1 MTQSPADDTRFR
13 AFADASTDIIACCAP
28 DGRLTYISPSVTPIL
43 GYQPE
48 EVIGKAAIGL
58 YHPEDRDLVFQA
70 FSRLLNEAPGARAL
84 TLDHRMI
91 HKDGTAV
98 WIQSRPSARRDPET
112 GALLEAYDSMRDIS
126 AQKVLQLEL
135 QRREEN
141 FRLLTEG
148 SADLVLRFDM
158 SGKISFASH
167 ATCAL
172 LGQEPEAVVGRRT
185 EDFIHPEDYPG
196 VLDHYTRL
204 VVSRGQDRE
213 PFEFRAIAQDGT
225 VRILQANPSIITDP
239 HNNRVVEFLDV
250 CRDITP
256 MREAERKLQTAIDA
270 KKSAR
275 DAAER
280 SEAHYWMLAE
290 SAQDIT
296 LQIDRQGHLTY
307 VSPSVRDLGYEP
319 EDMLGGPV
327 LKYVHPEDR
336 AANAAILADRFNAEP
351 GSPSEGNTFRV
362 IKADGSFV
370 WLEGRP
376 TVVRDD
382 DGVATHFNTVL
393 RDVTHKRNLESDLRE
408 ALSRAE
414 SAAAA
419 KSEFLA
425 NMSHELRTP
434 LTSVIG
440 FSQLVLAEPDLSD
453 VVRRSVDRIASG
465 GKVLLATINDILDI
479 AKIES
484 GDAQI
489 DPIPSALDPLLREA
503 ADLMTQ
509 KVQEKGLSLILE
521 GLDALPAFVRLDP
534 HRTRQV
540 VLNLLGNAVK
550 FTEKGCVSLSARYD
564 AATEDLTISVSDTG
578 LGIPEERVRS
588 LFQRFSQV
596 DGSVSRRFG
605 GTGLGLAISKGL
617 SEAMGGEIGVSSV
630 EGQGSTFWFRI
641 PAPVTEPETNT
652 GSQAETLGPAEDRR
666 VLVVDDNVENCE
678 VVKAILQSFNLEVDI
693 ATDGQSGI
701 EAAELLAYDII
712 LMDLRMPGMDGV
724 EATRAIREGRGPNRY
739 SPILLCSADGDAVKD
754 GDNSLFD
761 GKIMKPFS
769 PANLLG
775 QVAEAMDDIPD
786 LGEAA
791 A

>member
-1 MTQSPADDTRFR
+1 MMQSPQNDIRFR
-13 AFADASTDIIACCAP
+13 AFADASTDIIACCSA
-28 DGRLTYISPSVTPIL
+28 DGRLTYISPAVTPIL
-43 GYQPE
+43 GYRPE
-48 EVIGKAAIGL
+48 DLIGKAAISL
-58 YHPEDRDLVFQA
+58 YHPEDRDQAVQA
-70 FSRLLNEAPGARAL
+70 FRRLLDEPAGLGTL

-91 HKDGTAV
+91 HKDGNSV
-98 WIQSRPSARRDPET
+98 WIQSRPSVRRDPET
-112 GALLEAYDSMRDIS
+112 GALIEAYDCLRDIS

-158 SGKISFASH
+158 SGKISFASQ
-167 ATCAL
+167 ASCAL
-172 LGQEPEAVVGRRT
+172 LGLEPEAVVGRRT
-185 EDFIHPEDYPG
+185 KDFIHPEDYPG
-196 VLDHYTRL
+196 VLEHYTRL
-204 VVSRGQDRE
+204 VVSQGVDRQ
-213 PFEFRAIAQDGT
+213 PFEFRAIAQDGS
-225 VRILQANPSIITDP
+225 VRTLQANPSVITDP
-239 HNNRVVEFLDV
+239 INGRVVEFLDV

-256 MREAERKLQTAIDA
+256 MRDAERRLQTAIDA
-270 KKSAR
+270 KQSAR

-296 LQIDRQGHLTY
+296 LQVDRQGRLTY
-307 VSPSVRDLGYEP
+307 ASPSVRDLGFEP
-319 EDMLGGPV
+319 EEMLGRPV
-327 LKYVHPEDR
+327 IQYVHPDDR
-336 AANAAILADRFNAEP
+336 AENAAILVERFKSAP
-351 GSPSEGNTFRV
+351 GSPAQGNTFRV
-362 IKADGSFV
+362 IKADGSSV

-376 TVVRDD
+376 TLVRDD
-382 DGVATHFNTVL
+382 RGVVTHFNTVL
-393 RDVTHKRNLESDLRE
+393 RDVSLQRALESDLRD
-408 ALSRAE
+408 ALTRAE
-414 SAAAA
+414 SAASA

-453 VVRRSVDRIASG
+453 VVRRSVDRIAAG

-489 DPIPSALDPLLREA
+489 DPIATAIDPLLREA
-503 ADLMTQ
+503 ADLMAQ

-521 GLDALPAFVRLDP
+521 GFDALPAFVRIDP

-564 AATEDLTISVSDTG
+564 AETEDLTVSVSDTG

-617 SEAMGGEIGVSSV
+617 SEAMGGEIGVNSV

-641 PAPVTEPETNT
+641 PAPVTEPEVNT
-652 GSQAETLGPAEDRR
+652 GSQVANLGPAEDRR

-678 VVKAILQSFNLEVDI
+678 VVKAILQSFNLEVDV
-693 ATDGQSGI
+693 AADGLSGI
-701 EAAELLAYDII
+701 EAAELLVYDII

-724 EATRAIREGRGPNRY
+724 ETTRAIREGRGPNRH
-739 SPILLCSADGDAVKD
+739 SPILLCSADGDAVQD
-754 GDNSLFD
+754 GDNALFD

-775 QVAEAMDDIPD
+775 QVAAAMDDILD
-786 LGEAA
+786 LSDAA

>member
-1 MTQSPADDTRFR
+1 MIQSPQDDSRFR
-13 AFADASTDIIACCAP
+13 AFADASTDIIACCSA
-28 DGRLTYISPSVTPIL
+28 DGRLTYISPAVNPIL

-48 EVIGKAAIGL
+48 ELIGKAAISL
-58 YHPEDRDLVFQA
+58 YHPEDRDQAVQA
-70 FSRLLNEAPGARAL
+70 FKRLLSAPEDAQAM

-91 HKDGTAV
+91 HKDGNSV
-98 WIQSRPSARRDPET
+98 WIQSRPSVRRDPET
-112 GALLEAYDSMRDIS
+112 GALIEAYDSLRDIS

-167 ATCAL
+167 ASCAL
-172 LGQEPEAVVGRRT
+172 LSQDPEAVIGRRT

-204 VVSRGQDRE
+204 VVSRGEDRE
-213 PFEFRAIAQDGT
+213 PFEFRAIAQDGK
-225 VRILQANPSIITDP
+225 VRILQANPSVIMDP
-239 HNNRVVEFLDV
+239 QSGRVVEFLDV

-256 MREAERKLQTAIDA
+256 MREAELKLQTAIDA
-270 KKSAR
+270 KRSAR
-275 DAAER
+275 EAAER
-280 SEAHYWMLAE
+280 SEAQYWMLAQ

-296 LQIDRQGHLTY
+296 LQVNRDGRIAY
-307 VSPSVRDLGYEP
+307 VSTSVRDLGYQP
-319 EDMLGGPV
+319 EEMKGEQV
-327 LKYVHPEDR
+327 LNYVYADDR
-336 AANAAILADRFNAEP
+336 AEFLSVLAERLSSDPEATSP
-351 GSPSEGNTFRV
+351 GATLRA

-370 WLEGRP
+370 WMEGRP
-376 TVVRDD
+376 TVVRND
-382 DGVATHFNTVL
+382 DGEVTHFNTVL
-393 RDVTHKRNLESDLRE
+393 RDVTHQRNLESDLRE

-440 FSQLVLAEPDLSD
+440 FSQLVLAEPDLTD
-453 VVRRSVDRIASG
+453 VVRRSVDRIAAG

-489 DPIPSALDPLLREA
+489 DPIATAIDPLLREA
-503 ADLMTQ
+503 ADLMAH

-521 GLDALPAFVRLDP
+521 GLDALPVFVRLDP

-550 FTEKGCVSLSARYD
+550 FTEKGCVSVSARYD
-564 AATEDLTISVSDTG
+564 PASEDLTVSVSDTG
-578 LGIPEERVRS
+578 LGIPEERVRA

-641 PAPVTEPETNT
+641 PAPITEPEAST
-652 GSQAETLGPAEDRR
+652 GSQTETLGPAEDRR

-701 EAAELLAYDII
+701 EAAELLVYDII
-712 LMDLRMPGMDGV
+712 LMDLRMAGMDGV
-724 EATRAIREGRGPNRY
+724 ETTRAIRDGRGPNRY
-739 SPILLCSADGDAVKD
+739 SPILLCSADGDAVQD
-754 GDNSLFD
+754 GDNALFD

-775 QVAEAMDDIPD
+775 QVAAAMDDILD
-786 LGEAA
+786 LSEAA

>member
-1 MTQSPADDTRFR
+1 MIQSPQDDTRFR
-13 AFADASTDIIACCAP
+13 AFADASTDIIACCSP
-28 DGRLTYISPSVTPIL
+28 EGHLTYISPAVTPIL
-43 GYQPE
+43 GYRPDE
-48 EVIGKAAIGL
+48 LIGKVAISL
-58 YHPEDRDLVFQA
+58 YHPEDRALAVQA
-70 FSRLLNEAPGARAL
+70 FRRLLDEPPGAQAL

-91 HKDGTAV
+91 HKNGTSV
-98 WIQSRPSARRDPET
+98 WIQSRPSVRRDPGS
-112 GALLEAYDSMRDIS
+112 GALIEAYDC
-126 AQKVLQLEL
+126 L
-135 QRREEN
+135 
-141 FRLLTEG
+141 
-148 SADLVLRFDM
+148 
-158 SGKISFASH
+158 
-167 ATCAL
+167 
-172 LGQEPEAVVGRRT
+172 
-185 EDFIHPEDYPG
+185 
-196 VLDHYTRL
+196 
-204 VVSRGQDRE
+204 
-213 PFEFRAIAQDGT
+213 
-225 VRILQANPSIITDP
+225 
-239 HNNRVVEFLDV
+239 
-250 CRDITP
+250 RDITP
-256 MREAERKLQTAIDA
+256 LREAERRLQIEIDA
-270 KKSAR
+270 KTTAR

-280 SEAHYWMLAE
+280 SEAQYWMLAD
-290 SAQDIT
+290 SAQDIC
-296 LQIDRQGHLTY
+296 LKVGRNGQISY
-307 VSPSVRDLGYEP
+307 ASSSVRDLGYQP
-319 EDMLGGPV
+319 EEMSGRLLLDF
-327 LKYVHPEDR
+327 VHPDDKAELIQVLAERFSSAPGTISPGATLR
-336 AANAAILADRFNAEP
+336 ALR
-351 GSPSEGNTFRV
+351 
-362 IKADGSFV
+362 ADGTFA

-376 TVVRDD
+376 TAVRDE
-382 DGVATHFNTVL
+382 DGQITHFNTVL
-393 RDVTHKRNLESDLRE
+393 RDVSRQRALEADLRE

-489 DPIPSALDPLLREA
+489 DPIATAIDPLLREA
-503 ADLMTQ
+503 ADLMAH

-550 FTEKGCVSLSARYD
+550 FTERGCVSLSALYNP
-564 AATEDLTISVSDTG
+564 ATDSLTVSVSDTG
-578 LGIPEERVRS
+578 LGIPEERVKS

-617 SEAMGGEIGVSSV
+617 SEAMGGEIGVRSV
-630 EGQGSTFWFRI
+630 EGQGSTFWFQI
-641 PAPVTEPETNT
+641 PAPVTEPDAPSTAQSDDLAP
-652 GSQAETLGPAEDRR
+652 GQDRR
-666 VLVVDDNVENCE
+666 VLIVDDNTENCE

-701 EAAELLAYDII
+701 EAAELAAYDII

-739 SPILLCSADGDAVKD
+739 APILLCSADGDAVKD
-754 GDNSLFD
+754 GDNALFD

-775 QVAEAMDDIPD
+775 QVAAAMDDLPD
-786 LGEAA
+786 LSEAA